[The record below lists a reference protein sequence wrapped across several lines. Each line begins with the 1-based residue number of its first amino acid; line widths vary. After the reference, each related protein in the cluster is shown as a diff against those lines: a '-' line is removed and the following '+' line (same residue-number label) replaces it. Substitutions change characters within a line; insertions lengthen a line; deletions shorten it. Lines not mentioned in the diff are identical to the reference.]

1 MKNKILFCFLL
12 IFFSF
17 SLSAQ
22 DSHPLP
28 YGYGDVELGMSLDEA
43 KIQLLKN
50 SDFGYSGD
58 RDVSLLPGDAR
69 ILIETNA
76 TGGRGS
82 PYLTQCWFQ
91 FYNEQLYIITINLD
105 TQKTDYYTMFTTLCK
120 KYGQPESLD
129 PEKAVWKNEYVTMQ
143 LERPLAVKY
152 IDNETFDMLKSAATV
167 EKSYEEENLSAFL
180 EEF

>member
-1 MKNKILFCFLL
+1 MSVKKFL
-12 IFFSF
+12 I
-17 SLSAQ
+17 SLSAAFLCFSLFAK
-22 DSHPLP
+22 DLP
-28 YGYGDVELGMSLDEA
+28 DGYGDVHLGMSLKEA
-43 KIQLLKN
+43 KEQLLKN

-82 PYLTQCWFQ
+82 PFLTQCWFQ
-91 FYNEQLYIITINLD
+91 FYNEQLYIITININS
-105 TQKTDYYTMFTTLCK
+105 QKTDYYSLFTTLCD
-120 KYGQPESLD
+120 KYGEPQELD
-129 PEKAVWKNEYVTMQ
+129 PQKAVWKNNEITMQ

-152 IDNETFDMLKSAATV
+152 IDNETFDMLKTASTV
-167 EKSYEEENLSAFL
+167 EKSFEEKNAQDFL

>member
-1 MKNKILFCFLL
+1 
-12 IFFSF
+12 
-17 SLSAQ
+17 
-22 DSHPLP
+22 
-28 YGYGDVELGMSLDEA
+28 MSLKEA
-43 KIQLLKN
+43 KEQLLKN

-82 PYLTQCWFQ
+82 PFLTQCWFQ
-91 FYNEQLYIITINLD
+91 FYNEQLYIITININS
-105 TQKTDYYTMFTTLCK
+105 QKTDYYSLFTTLCD
-120 KYGQPESLD
+120 KYGEPQELD
-129 PEKAVWKNEYVTMQ
+129 PQKAVWKNNEITMQ

-152 IDNETFDMLKSAATV
+152 IDNETFDMLKTASTV
-167 EKSYEEENLSAFL
+167 EKSFEEKNAQDFL